1 VTLQMTR
8 SGGGT
13 SKRLAPEPLAFE
25 QPLPEVVEAEWTLAT
40 DSGMRSRVACGVVAT
55 SNLLG
60 HSVHVPFHGLR
71 PGRTYYPF
79 RASRG

>member
-1 VTLQMTR
+1 MTGR
-8 SGGGT
+8 T
-13 SKRLAPEPLAFE
+13 DLFE
-25 QPLPEVVEAEWTLAT
+25 QPLPEVVEAEWTPAT
-40 DSGMRSRVACGVVAT
+40 DSGMRSRVACGVVAA

-79 RASRG
+79 RAPGDEGRRRR